1 MATSYHVTLPEI
13 EALGCMREEVS
24 LRNVEEPTGRSDSL
38 GDTRVNCGHLYC
50 KYLDKITFTD
60 STYIIFR
67 CCRFFLYA
75 FHCLSVGSYEVP
87 LLALVLAILTLLPL
101 QRWVVLETRGS
112 DMILHVT
119 ARIILLNYHLTL

>member
-67 CCRFFLYA
+67 CCRFF
-75 FHCLSVGSYEVP
+75 FTCIS
-87 LLALVLAILTLLPL
+87 LPQCWKL
-101 QRWVVLETRGS
+101 RGS
-112 DMILHVT
+112 
-119 ARIILLNYHLTL
+119 IIGVGISHIDTPPLAKMGCP